1 MFDPPDTPP
10 PTAKERF
17 LAVLR
22 EGREMAASNPFAAI
36 AIGAFLLLG
45 VVAVVATVTRPTAPP
60 VVVPALGTLPPAAA
74 PAATPAA
81 TAPAAAAPAAAA
93 PVAPAAAAPAA
104 VLMPPRV
111 AAAAAVERGGVLA
124 VATSAGHGQPFVEV
138 GEIALEGGEAVAA
151 FDWHQVAKR
160 ASAFW
165 PGEFSGVQIEKRG
178 LVEVRQAGPVTA
190 VLIARELGRCS
201 ADVAG
206 QRVIQ
211 RIDADHPQAVAAA
224 PVALAAGWHP
234 VVLRCELALR
244 PFTDLRGGAALALRQ
259 GEPQPVV
266 IELHREAAATA
277 APSAPEAVPAPTPNP
292 NPAAIAPEAV
302 P

>member
-1 MFDPPDTPP
+1 
-10 PTAKERF
+10 
-17 LAVLR
+17 
-22 EGREMAASNPFAAI
+22 
-36 AIGAFLLLG
+36 
-45 VVAVVATVTRPTAPP
+45 
-60 VVVPALGTLPPAAA
+60 
-74 PAATPAA
+74 
-81 TAPAAAAPAAAA
+81 
-93 PVAPAAAAPAA
+93 
-104 VLMPPRV
+104 MPPRV

-124 VATSAGHGQPFVEV
+124 VATSAGRVQPFVEV

-165 PGEFSGVQIEKRG
+165 PGEFSWVQIEKRG

-244 PFTDLRGGAALALRQ
+244 PFTDLRGGAVLALRQ

-266 IELHREAAATA
+266 IELHREVAAAAT
-277 APSAPEAVPAPTPNP
+277 SAPEASAEAAPPPTPTST
-292 NPAAIAPEAV
+292 PEAS